1 MIAKKE
7 INKRLLEIISEVKNA
22 QSIKSYPIYTDVL
35 SDTEDEIKNNEFKIT
50 VVGEFSS
57 GKSTFLNA
65 IIGKDVLP
73 HGVKETTA
81 TITYIHNVPTSD
93 ALCNKAIIH
102 FSDKSLENQ
111 TLDIG
116 NDRNA
121 LVDYVTTSEKQYHV
135 VKDIV
140 SVDIYVHFADIEEPI
155 VLIDTPGM
163 NGVAD
168 GHRDITLHEI
178 RHSHA
183 SICLFHIRGIGQSDL
198 DFIKELMK
206 YQQTVFF
213 VLNAIDDIRLE
224 EETYEERMQ
233 KFNEDITKYV
243 YDDKQKPEYVFGISA
258 LKALVARD
266 NEIKRLYDTDER
278 DLTDQDRARILK
290 ESMMLDFEASL
301 FNFLNNSDKER
312 IFYLSLCKRIL
323 QLLESFK
330 TAADTDKNIREVK
343 NDNIPEKKKI
353 QELISKAEKTSLEFR
368 DKLNTTLTSMIE
380 DLRNEIYKMIRE
392 DIGNEYHDR
401 VAEINSIATIEDAIK
416 MTDNNIIGKK
426 LNNFW
431 NRQKIMLTDS
441 MRKGLEDIQR
451 SIVIEM
457 QQVIPIITFKDK
469 QFGLDTNPQ
478 FEEFDD
484 SSFQSRLRQL
494 RSKKESLER
503 DIKRAQ
509 DGPSSAELERKKVE
523 IETEQTQLQNAYR
536 AKLRRLGSRPSVQYK
551 TIEHKTKKT
560 NWFWKPWQWG
570 SDRYDITYETVS
582 DDSARRRYDAEK
594 NRIEREY
601 SSTLREKQN
610 LLQQMES
617 KVLEAYNN
625 EQMRKL
631 WRSQADTIA
640 LKIKEEEMAMQSAM
654 NNSRT
659 SYLKKIKKDYLG
671 KIESLLSCPSGQMYA
686 DLTDGVRESLQ
697 KSKEPMLQELI
708 KIFDAK
714 KKAYIDKLQQ
724 MISRIEGSENIADNI
739 QQIKIL
745 STDITIIDNN
755 INNLNHI
762 IYGLQIKL

>member
-266 NEIKRLYDTDER
+266 RDINRLYDTDER
-278 DLTDQDRARILK
+278 DLTEQDRERILK

>member
-7 INKRLLEIISEVKNA
+7 INRRLLDIISEVKDTE
-22 QSIKSYPIYTDVL
+22 SIKSYPIYMNVL
-35 SDTEDEIKNNEFKIT
+35 SDMEDEIKNNEFKIT

-65 IIGKDVLP
+65 IIGKDILP

-81 TITYIHNVPTSD
+81 TVTYIHNVPTSD
-93 ALCNKAIIH
+93 ALYNKAIIH
-102 FSDKSLENQ
+102 FSDKSLEDQ

-121 LVDYVTTSEKQYHV
+121 LVDYVTTSERQYHV

-198 DFIKELMK
+198 DFIKELMR

-243 YDDKQKPEYVFGISA
+243 YESKQKPEYVFGISA

-266 NEIKRLYDTDER
+266 KEIKRLYDTDEK
-278 DLTDQDRARILK
+278 DLTDQDRARILN

-301 FNFLNNSDKER
+301 FKFLNNSDKER

-330 TAADTDKNIREVK
+330 SAADTDKNIREVK

-353 QELISKAEKTSLEFR
+353 QELISKAEKSTLEYR
-368 DKLNTTLTSMIE
+368 DKLNITLTSMID
-380 DLRNEIYKMIRE
+380 DLRNEIYKIIRE
-392 DIGNEYHDR
+392 DIGSEYHDR
-401 VAEINSIATIEDAIK
+401 VAEIDSLTTIEDAIRL
-416 MTDNNIIGKK
+416 TDNNIIGKK

-431 NRQKIMLTDS
+431 NRQKSTLSDS
-441 MRKGLEDIQR
+441 MRKGLEDIQS
-451 SIVIEM
+451 SIVVEM

-469 QFGLDTNPQ
+469 QFGLDANPQ
-478 FEEFDD
+478 FEEFEEFDD
-484 SSFQSRLRQL
+484 SSFQSRLRKL
-494 RSKKESLER
+494 RSKKEALER

-509 DGPSSAELERKKVE
+509 NRPSSAELEQQKAA
-523 IETEQTQLQNAYR
+523 IENEETKLKNEYR
-536 AKLRRLGSRPSVQYK
+536 TRLRRLGSRPAARER
-551 TIEHKTKKT
+551 TIEHRTKKFNSFWT
-560 NWFWKPWQWG
+560 PWHWF
-570 SDRYDITYETVS
+570 SDRYETSYETIL
-582 DDSARRRYDAEK
+582 DDSAGRKYDAEK

-601 SSTLREKQN
+601 SSTIREKQD

-617 KVLEAYNN
+617 KVEEAYNN
-625 EQMRKL
+625 EQMRRL
-631 WRSQADTIA
+631 WQSQVNTLSLRIE
-640 LKIKEEEMAMQSAM
+640 EEEMAMQSAM
-654 NNSRT
+654 SNSRT
-659 SYLKKIKKDYLG
+659 SFLKKIKRDYHD
-671 KIESLLSCPSGQMYA
+671 KVESLLNCPSGQMYA

-697 KSKEPMLQELI
+697 KSKEPMLQELY

-724 MISRIEGSENIADNI
+724 MISRIEESENVSENI

-745 STDITIIDNN
+745 STDISKIDNS
-755 INNLNHI
+755 INNLNNI
-762 IYGLQIKL
+762 IYGL

>member
-7 INKRLLEIISEVKNA
+7 INKKLLEIISEVKST

-65 IIGKDVLP
+65 IIGKDILP

-81 TITYIHNVPTSD
+81 TVTYIHNVPTSD

-102 FSDKSLENQ
+102 FSDKSLEDK

-121 LVDYVTTSEKQYHV
+121 LVDYVTTSERQYHV

-198 DFIKELMK
+198 DFIKELMR

-224 EETYEERMQ
+224 EESYEERMQ
-233 KFNEDITKYV
+233 KFNEDITNYV
-243 YDDKQKPEYVFGISA
+243 YDGKQKPEYVFGISA

-301 FNFLNNSDKER
+301 FNFLNNSDKEK

-392 DIGNEYHDR
+392 DISNEYHDR
-401 VAEINSIATIEDAIK
+401 VAEINSLATIEDAIK
-416 MTDNNIIGKK
+416 VTDNNIIGKK

-431 NRQKIMLTDS
+431 NRQKIQLTDS
-441 MRKGLEDIQR
+441 MRKGLKDIQT
-451 SIVIEM
+451 SIVIDM

-484 SSFQSRLRQL
+484 SEFQSRLRQL

-503 DIKRAQ
+503 DIKRSQ
-509 DGPSSAELERKKVE
+509 SGQSSAELEQQLASIDNE
-523 IETEQTQLQNAYR
+523 ETRIKNEYR
-536 AKLRRLGSRPSVQYK
+536 ARLRRLGSRPSIGYK
-551 TIEHKTKKT
+551 RIEHKTRKT
-560 NWFWKPWQWG
+560 NWFWKPSQWG
-570 SDRYDITYETVS
+570 TVRYDITYETVP
-582 DDSARRRYDAEK
+582 DYSARNRYDAEK
-594 NRIEREY
+594 AQIEKNY
-601 SSTLREKQN
+601 SSKIREQQTLIQQ
-610 LLQQMES
+610 LQS
-617 KVLEAYNN
+617 KVDEAYNN

-631 WRSQADTIA
+631 WQSQVDNLT
-640 LKIKEEEMAMQSAM
+640 LKIQEEERALQSAM
-654 NNSRT
+654 SSSR
-659 SYLKKIKKDYLG
+659 SSFLKKLKQGYQEKL
-671 KIESLLSCPSGQMYA
+671 ESLLNCPSGQMYA

-697 KSKEPMLQELI
+697 RSKEPMLQELY

-714 KKAYIDKLQQ
+714 KKEYIDKLQQ
-724 MISRIEGSENIADNI
+724 MISRIDGSENVADNI

-745 STDITIIDNN
+745 AADLSVIGNS
-755 INNLNHI
+755 INKLNHI
-762 IYGLQIKL
+762 IYGL

>member
-7 INKRLLEIISEVKNA
+7 INKKLLDIISEVKNTK
-22 QSIKSYPIYTDVL
+22 SIKSYPIYMDVL
-35 SDTEDEIKNNEFKIT
+35 SETEEEIKNNEFKIT

-65 IIGKDVLP
+65 IIGKDILP

-81 TITYIHNVPTSD
+81 TVTYIHNVPTSD

-102 FSDKSLENQ
+102 FSDKSLEDK

-121 LVDYVTTSEKQYHV
+121 LVDYVTTSERQYHV

-140 SVDIYVHFADIEEPI
+140 SVDIYVHFTDVEEPI

-183 SICLFHIRGIGQSDL
+183 SICLFHIRGMGQSDL

-213 VLNAIDDIRLE
+213 VLNAIDDIRAE

-233 KFNEDITKYV
+233 KFNDEIANYV
-243 YDDKQKPEYVFGISA
+243 FNGRQKPEYIFGISA

-266 NEIKRLYDTDER
+266 REIPRLYDKDEK
-278 DLTDQDRARILK
+278 DLTEQDRARLLQ
-290 ESMMLDFEASL
+290 ESLMLDFEASL
-301 FNFLNNSDKER
+301 FNFLNNSDKEK
-312 IFYLSLCKRIL
+312 IFYQSLCKRIL

-353 QELISKAEKTSLEFR
+353 QELISKAEKTSLEFK
-368 DKLNTTLTSMIE
+368 DKLNITLTSMIE

-392 DIGNEYHDR
+392 DITNEYDDR
-401 VAEINSIATIEDAIK
+401 LSEINSLTTIEKAVNE
-416 MTDNNIIGKK
+416 TENNVIGKK

-431 NRQKIMLTDS
+431 NRQTIMLTDS
-441 MRKGLEDIQR
+441 MRKGLGDIQR
-451 SIVIEM
+451 SIVIDM
-457 QQVIPIITFKDK
+457 QQVIPMITFKDK
-469 QFGLDTNPQ
+469 QFKLDTQPQ
-478 FEEFDD
+478 FDEFDD
-484 SSFQSRLRQL
+484 SSFQSRLRKL
-494 RSKKESLER
+494 RSRKEALER
-503 DIKRAQ
+503 DIRKSQ
-509 DGPSSAELERKKVE
+509 SGESSAELEQQLSS
-523 IETEQTQLQNAYR
+523 IENEENRLQNEYR
-536 AKLRRLGSRPSVQYK
+536 ARLRRLGSRPSIRYK
-551 TIEHKTKKT
+551 TIEHKTRKT
-560 NWFWKPWQWG
+560 NSFWTPWHWF
-570 SDRYDITYETVS
+570 SERYETTYETVP
-582 DDSARRRYDAEK
+582 DYSARNRYDAEK
-594 NRIEREY
+594 AQIERDY
-601 SSTLREKQN
+601 SSKLREKQN
-610 LLQQMES
+610 LIRQLQS
-617 KVLEAYNN
+617 KVDEAYNN

-631 WRSQADTIA
+631 WQSQVDGLA
-640 LKIKEEEMAMQSAM
+640 LKIQEEERELQSAM
-654 NNSRT
+654 SNSR
-659 SYLKKIKKDYLG
+659 SSFLKKLKQGYQEKL
-671 KIESLLSCPSGQMYA
+671 ESLLSCPSGQMYA

-697 KSKEPMLQELI
+697 RSKEPMLQELN

-714 KKAYIDKLQQ
+714 KKEYINKLQQ
-724 MISRIEGSENIADNI
+724 MISRIDGSENVADNI

-745 STDITIIDNN
+745 AADLSVIDNN
-755 INNLNHI
+755 INKLNHI
-762 IYGLQIKL
+762 IYGL